1 LINVGTFNPNNPHE
15 VRGAPANLNQT
26 ARGALGFN
34 PASLLGVHQRER
46 FLTHDG
52 TVTSF
57 EQLFDNPA
65 HVGTNAKLQKASVR
79 KKIIKF
85 LRSIDDSTEPFN

>member
-1 LINVGTFNPNNPHE
+1 M
-15 VRGAPANLNQT
+15 NQP

-34 PASLLGVHQRER
+34 PASLLGVHARER

-52 TVTSF
+52 SLTSF

-65 HVGTNAKLQKASVR
+65 HVGTFAKLKKAKTR

-85 LRSIDDSTEPFN
+85 LRSIDDTTEPFL